1 MANIAFAPGDCITR
15 KCAAA
20 LAVHQPVKIDTSG
33 KAAAC
38 SAGDAAVGVNLNK
51 TSAADEATDVC
62 ISGTVPGVASEA
74 IDEGDLV
81 IPAGTAKW
89 KKAPTQRYGEQNFAA
104 DATTTVAAGGT
115 FQAAEGT
122 TAAGS
127 NNSSA
132 FTVTAG
138 DGTVD
143 PKITL
148 SETGLTNALFNV
160 SITGTLKNTSGSAA
174 DLQAGIGKNGT
185 VLTDA
190 VSKHDAVAN
199 AAQVPFAL
207 NAIVPLSS
215 ADYVQLMLTSDTTA
229 DTVQVTEANIVIT
242 PVNQAVNVFGRALT
256 PAATDGDEFEI
267 LIEKRQVTI

>member
-1 MANIAFAPGDCITR
+1 MANIPFAPGECITL
-15 KCAAA
+15 KSAAA
-20 LAVHQPVKIDTSG
+20 LALHQPVKIDSNG

-38 SAGDAAVGVNLNK
+38 SAGDHAVGVNLDK
-51 TSAADEATDVC
+51 TTAANEVTSVC

-74 IDEGDLV
+74 IAKNAMV
-81 IPAGTAKW
+81 VPAGTAKW
-89 KKAPTQRYGEQNFAA
+89 KNAPTQRYGEQTFAA

-143 PKITL
+143 PKMTL

-185 VLTDA
+185 VLTDT
-190 VSKHDAVAN
+190 VSKHDAVAD
-199 AAQVPFAL
+199 AAEVPFAL

-215 ADYVQLMLTSDTTA
+215 TDYIQLMLTSDTNA

-256 PAATDGDEFEI
+256 AAAADGDEFEI
-267 LIEKRQVTI
+267 LIEKRQVTV